1 MKKVR
6 SGWAA
11 CNPVV
16 RLSFAGPMLAQMPN
30 SAGPQPANPRAE
42 VIATGSELL
51 SGKTVD
57 TNSAHI
63 ARALQGIG
71 IGLCAVTLAGD
82 DELLIAA
89 AMDRALARSDV
100 VIVTGGLGP
109 TVDDKTRMAAGWA
122 VGQPL
127 QLQPALLAQIE
138 ARFARMGRP
147 MSANNQ
153 QQAFI
158 PAGALAIEN
167 PVGTAPCFAVE
178 RGRSVLIALP
188 GVPRELFYLLEHAVL
203 PWLAARFPALG
214 AIHARVLHVA
224 GLGESVVDA
233 KVADL
238 ERLANP
244 VVGLTTH
251 AGVVDL
257 HITARAA
264 NAATAAALVADVERT
279 ARERLGAAVFGA
291 DGTSLATVALEHI
304 AAAGH
309 AAACV
314 EQGTGGELGRRL
326 AATRSGAFRGGA
338 LLPEAAAGADTNA
351 LLDEALAHC
360 ARMFAAPLALACVLH
375 ATADALQLG
384 VALQLPAPA
393 AVQRFV
399 RSMPLPS
406 THAAE
411 WGANLA
417 LNLLRG
423 QST

>member
-1 MKKVR
+1 ML
-6 SGWAA
+6 AQIP
-11 CNPVV
+11 N
-16 RLSFAGPMLAQMPN
+16 FAGPR
-30 SAGPQPANPRAE
+30 PANPRAE

-57 TNSAHI
+57 TNSAYI

-71 IGLCAVTLAGD
+71 IGLCSVTLAGD

-122 VGQPL
+122 VGSPL
-127 QLQPALLAQIE
+127 EFQPALLAQIE

-147 MSANNQ
+147 MSENNR

-167 PVGTAPCFAVE
+167 PVGTAPCFAAE

-203 PWLAARFPALG
+203 PWLAARFPAMG

-264 NAATAAALVADVERT
+264 TAAAAALVADVERT
-279 ARERLGAAVFGA
+279 ARARLGAAVFGA
-291 DGTSLATVALEHI
+291 DGTTLATVALAHI

-314 EQGTGGELGRRL
+314 EQGTSGELARRL
-326 AATRSGAFRGGA
+326 AAAGTSAFRGGA
-338 LLPEAAAGADTNA
+338 LLPAAAAGADTNV
-351 LLDEALAHC
+351 LLDDALAHC

-375 ATADALQLG
+375 ASADVLQLG
-384 VALQLPAPA
+384 IALQPPAPA
-393 AVQRFV
+393 GQQRFV
-399 RSMPLPS
+399 RTMAAPS

-423 QST
+423 QSA

>member
-1 MKKVR
+1 LML
-6 SGWAA
+6 AQIP
-11 CNPVV
+11 N
-16 RLSFAGPMLAQMPN
+16 FAGPR
-30 SAGPQPANPRAE
+30 PANPRAE

-57 TNSAHI
+57 TNSAYI

-71 IGLCAVTLAGD
+71 IGLCSVTLAGD

-122 VGQPL
+122 VGSPL
-127 QLQPALLAQIE
+127 EFQPALLAQIE

-147 MSANNQ
+147 MSENNR

-167 PVGTAPCFAVE
+167 PVGTAPCFAAE

-203 PWLAARFPALG
+203 PWLAARFPAMG

-264 NAATAAALVADVERT
+264 TAAAAAVLVADVERT
-279 ARERLGAAVFGA
+279 ARARLGAAVFGA
-291 DGTSLATVALEHI
+291 DGTTLATVALAHI

-314 EQGTGGELGRRL
+314 EQGTSGELARRL
-326 AATRSGAFRGGA
+326 AAAGTSAFRGGA
-338 LLPEAAAGADTNA
+338 LLPAAAGADTNA

-360 ARMFAAPLALACVLH
+360 ARMFAAPLVLACVLH
-375 ATADALQLG
+375 ASADVLQLG
-384 VALQLPAPA
+384 IALQPPAPA
-393 AVQRFV
+393 GQQRFV
-399 RSMPLPS
+399 RTMAAPS

-423 QST
+423 QSA

>member
-1 MKKVR
+1 M
-6 SGWAA
+6 
-11 CNPVV
+11 
-16 RLSFAGPMLAQMPN
+16 
-30 SAGPQPANPRAE
+30 
-42 VIATGSELL
+42 SE
-51 SGKTVD
+51 
-57 TNSAHI
+57 
-63 ARALQGIG
+63 
-71 IGLCAVTLAGD
+71 
-82 DELLIAA
+82 
-89 AMDRALARSDV
+89 
-100 VIVTGGLGP
+100 
-109 TVDDKTRMAAGWA
+109 
-122 VGQPL
+122 
-127 QLQPALLAQIE
+127 
-138 ARFARMGRP
+138 
-147 MSANNQ
+147 NNR

-158 PAGALAIEN
+158 PVGALAIEN
-167 PVGTAPCFAVE
+167 PVGTAPCFAAE

-203 PWLAARFPALG
+203 PWLAARFPAMG
-214 AIHARVLHVA
+214 AIHARVLPVA

-264 NAATAAALVADVERT
+264 TAAAAAALVADVERT
-279 ARERLGAAVFGA
+279 ARARLGAAVFGA
-291 DGTSLATVALEHI
+291 DGTTLAAVALAHI

-314 EQGTGGELGRRL
+314 EQGTSGELARRL
-326 AATRSGAFRGGA
+326 AAAGTSAFRGGA
-338 LLPEAAAGADTNA
+338 LLPAAAAGADTNA

-375 ATADALQLG
+375 ASADVLQLG
-384 VALQLPAPA
+384 IALQPPAPA
-393 AVQRFV
+393 GQQRFV
-399 RSMPLPS
+399 RTMAAPS

-423 QST
+423 QSA